1 MDFLFN
7 ALEGMDF
14 TLLYGAVLRYVFP
27 ILAVIVLGRCA
38 KSLLTFRREAEIW
51 AWLSLPTGD
60 RLPVTHW
67 ESLIGRGKNCD
78 ISVDYPTV
86 SRTHAVLTRY
96 DDGSWSIGDVG
107 SKGGVEVG
115 GRPVP
120 FCAISYGDVISL
132 GGVDLHLLPVTE
144 EEQSRQTSTRTRP
157 GRNIKPSVTLFYLT
171 LFQLLTALQLLLAVD
186 PEAVSQVSIAFGGL
200 AVLEW
205 ALFWSM
211 RAFRRTGYEVET
223 IAFFLTT
230 LGLAVI
236 ASSAPS
242 ELVKQLI
249 SAVMG
254 LAAYLCIGWSLR
266 DLERAKRVRYLASAL
281 GIGLLLLNLAFG
293 SEQYGAKNWIYIG
306 GVSFQPSEVVKLCFI
321 FAGASTLD
329 RLMAKRNLLLFIA
342 YSGIICACLALMND
356 FGTALIFFTAFLVI
370 AYLRSGDFA
379 TLALIC
385 AGTGFAGILALRFR
399 PYVLR
404 RFAAWGHIWEDPLG
418 TGFQQTRSLMCLA
431 SGGLF
436 GLGAGQGWLKYVAA
450 ADTDLVFAMVAE
462 EWGLLIAVITVLAI
476 VCLCVFVVRSA
487 PVGRSSFYT
496 ISACAAATILLV
508 QTLLNVFG
516 TIDFVPLTGVT
527 LPFVSNGGSS
537 MISSWGLL
545 AFLKAADTRQNAS
558 FAIRLPGRRQTEEAA
573 T

>member
-1 MDFLFN
+1 MDYLFN
-7 ALEGMDF
+7 ALREPDF
-14 TLLYGAVLRYVFP
+14 AALYGAVLRYVFP
-27 ILAVIVLGRCA
+27 ILALIVLGRCA

-51 AWLSLPTGD
+51 AWLSLPAGD

-78 ISVDYPTV
+78 ITVDYPTV

-96 DDGSWSIGDVG
+96 DDGSWSIGDTG
-107 SKGGVEVG
+107 SKGGVEVDG
-115 GRPVP
+115 QPVT
-120 FCAISYGDVISL
+120 FRAVSYGDVISL
-132 GGVDLHLLPVTE
+132 GGVDLRLLPVSA
-144 EEQSRQTSTRTRP
+144 EEQSRQTSNRTRP
-157 GRNIKPSVTLFYLT
+157 GRTIKPSVTLFYLT
-171 LFQLLTALQLLLAVD
+171 LFQILTALQLLLVVE
-186 PEAVSQVSIAFGGL
+186 PEDVFQVVTAFGGL
-200 AVLEW
+200 AVMEW
-205 ALFWSM
+205 VLFWSM

-242 ELVKQLI
+242 ELVKQLVSVAI
-249 SAVMG
+249 G
-254 LAAYLCIGWSLR
+254 LAAFLCIGWSLR

-281 GIGLLLLNLAFG
+281 GIGLLLLNLAIG

-342 YSGIICACLALMND
+342 YSGVICACLALMND

-404 RFAAWGHIWEDPLG
+404 RFDAWGHIWEDPLG

-462 EWGLLIAVITVLAI
+462 EWGLLIAVITVLAVI
-476 VCLCVFVVRSA
+476 CLCVFVVRAA
-487 PVGRSSFYT
+487 PVERSSFYT
-496 ISACAAATILLV
+496 ISACAAATILLT

-527 LPFVSNGGSS
+527 FPFVSNGGSS

-558 FAIRLPGRRQTEEAA
+558 FAIRLPGRSKTEEALS
-573 T
+573 